1 MRRAMADKS
10 GPTSESLSQQYRARA
25 EECRTRAQAFRD
37 PKARARMLDVAAEY
51 ERKAKQA
58 EASEI
63 QKPQDK

>member
-1 MRRAMADKS
+1 MPKS
-10 GPTSESLSQQYRARA
+10 GQTSESLSQQYRARA
-25 EECRTRAQAFRD
+25 EQCRTKAQMFRD
-37 PKARARMLDVAAEY
+37 LKARARMLELAAEY

>member
-1 MRRAMADKS
+1 M
-10 GPTSESLSQQYRARA
+10 
-25 EECRTRAQAFRD
+25 FRD
-37 PKARARMLDVAAEY
+37 LKARARMLELAAEY